1 MVEGFNVLKIVSEN
15 KRKPDIVHFKN
26 STMYNYPPA
35 GFRYIDPPMHGIVSQ
50 AAPVLVA
57 GGMATAVGRLQK
69 AAFPKSQNVVAPL
82 LAGLGSYVLA
92 RGHFKKVADRLS
104 DDTHN
109 AMKKVGL

>member
-1 MVEGFNVLKIVSEN
+1 MVEGFNTLKMFSEN
-15 KRKPDIVHFKN
+15 RRKPDIEYFKGA
-26 STMYNYPPA
+26 TMYNYPPA
-35 GFRYIDPPMHGIVSQ
+35 GFRHIDPVMNGIVSQ

-82 LAGLGSYVLA
+82 LAGIGTYVLS